1 MTTKIDELMKNMVKI
16 NLTLDKLVK
25 INDKYEQFMQDKI
38 THDKII
44 AKKLDEL
51 TTNYSNVW
59 ASVAQHECKLTRL
72 DKIFTKLLVPMLDE
86 IGSFLSN
93 INIKHG
99 GTLDADFKVRI
110 NRMRIQMNNAKL
122 NKDF

>member
-1 MTTKIDELMKNMVKI
+1 MVKI

-25 INDKYEQFMQDKI
+25 INDKYEQFMQDKT
-38 THDKII
+38 THDAIM

-59 ASVAQHECKLTRL
+59 TGVAQHECKLTRL
-72 DKIFTKLLVPMLDE
+72 DNIFTKLLAPMLDE
-86 IGSFLSN
+86 IGSFLSS

-110 NRMRIQMNNAKL
+110 NRMRTQMNNAKL

>member
-1 MTTKIDELMKNMVKI
+1 
-16 NLTLDKLVK
+16 
-25 INDKYEQFMQDKI
+25 MQDKT
-38 THDKII
+38 THDAIM

-51 TTNYSNVW
+51 TTNFSDVRIG
-59 ASVAQHECKLTRL
+59 VAQHECKLTRL
-72 DKIFTKLLVPMLDE
+72 DNIFTKLLVPMLDE

-110 NRMRIQMNNAKL
+110 NRMRTQLNNAQL